1 MDEIKA
7 RQILHRRVADQF
19 RYKIMYPEAEAVQFP
34 CMDWT
39 SLDKALIIYLAETLN
54 STPMVG
60 HLDQPKHPGK
70 PSLQMAFQNVFGSG
84 EQCHSLGPS
93 FEDAGSKGLLASLGR
108 RLVDLIGGKDLDSF
122 FFAELTPDL
131 QDSFFDIGELGV
143 FWMVVFWKNPDEPGW
158 PLRLNW
164 NSLEDDKYLLA
175 PGDGSASVII
185 YRDFL
190 QNCLLVASDDDSSG
204 HIDRFIDDQAIIRF
218 PGDITNILDMSYIPS
233 LAGHK
238 ISASTSKG

>member
-1 MDEIKA
+1 M
-7 RQILHRRVADQF
+7 
-19 RYKIMYPEAEAVQFP
+19 
-34 CMDWT
+34 
-39 SLDKALIIYLAETLN
+39 
-54 STPMVG
+54 
-60 HLDQPKHPGK
+60 
-70 PSLQMAFQNVFGSG
+70 FGSRM
-84 EQCHSLGPS
+84 QHHNLGP
-93 FEDAGSKGLLASLGR
+93 FFQRTAGSKGLFASLGS
-108 RLVDLIGGKDLDSF
+108 RLVDLIGGKDPERF
-122 FFAELTPDL
+122 FFAELALDL
-131 QDSFFDIGELGV
+131 QDDFFDISELGA